1 MKRLL
6 TRKNAL
12 LLLVAIVG
20 LIYQTYFPTES
31 GAPPPQHSQ
40 TITTSKIEISSDR
53 ARHILYGDHKGGGHR
68 YGAGKPCKSE
78 FPESWNDE
86 KILQTTARIAA
97 NDNLNWQKQRN
108 GYHVTQKM
116 IEGINV
122 KVVLSRDQK
131 TIITAYPTNRPR
143 NPCPANDN

>member
-12 LLLVAIVG
+12 LLLVAIIG
-20 LIYQTYFPTES
+20 LIYQTYFPSE
-31 GAPPPQHSQ
+31 PQPLKQQQ
-40 TITTSKIEISSDR
+40 TQAITTNAAHISPNR
-53 ARHILYGDHKGGGHR
+53 AKHILYGDHKGGGHR

-78 FPESWNDE
+78 FPKGWNDE

-97 NDNLNWQKQRN
+97 NDNLKWNQQRN
-108 GYHVTQKM
+108 GYHVTQQM
-116 IEGINV
+116 IEGVNV
-122 KVVLSRDQK
+122 KVVLGRDQK

-143 NPCPANDN
+143 NPCPANDG

>member
-1 MKRLL
+1 MKRLF
-6 TRKNAL
+6 TRKNTL

-20 LIYQTYFPTES
+20 LIYQTYFPAES
-31 GAPPPQHSQ
+31 SAPPPYSQ
-40 TITTSKIEISSDR
+40 TITTSKIEIPPDR

-78 FPESWNDE
+78 FPESWSDE
-86 KILQTTARIAA
+86 KILQTAARIAA
-97 NDNLNWQKQRN
+97 NDNLSWKKQRN

-122 KVVLSRDQK
+122 KVVLGRDQK